1 MSSLGPLS
9 GILRFCYNECFEY
22 WDNYWV
28 GLAISM
34 SLGLGRVWVIPL
46 SGFRFSGTR
55 FHHYQGIGIDGKPYE
70 NIKTKNSYLN
80 IFKIIPLNTINHG
93 RCYTLEVLNTTLFY
107 AKDNVV
113 LTFKTNILLFIH
125 GIGQNVGII
134 DHFFAT
140 EPNIYILEPGNNYRV
155 DFEGKHNS
163 IFIIYNCSTINI
175 FIVALDIKVSV

>member
-1 MSSLGPLS
+1 MSLVG
-9 GILRFCYNECFEY
+9 F
-22 WDNYWV
+22 DN
-28 GLAISM
+28 
-34 SLGLGRVWVIPL
+34 LGLGL
-46 SGFRFSGTR
+46 FLFGFRFSGTWL
-55 FHHYQGIGIDGKPYE
+55 HHYQGIGIDGKPYE

-163 IFIIYNCSTINI
+163 IFIIYNCDYNKYFYCSPQN
-175 FIVALDIKVSV
+175 